1 MEIIKTETL
10 PSPVGSYSQAVKAGN
25 TIFISG
31 QIAYDCNEKKLLG
44 KDINIQ
50 TKCIMNNISN
60 FLIERGLTFDDIIK
74 VNVFLDDMSD
84 FSDFDEI
91 YSSYF
96 NNKFPARA
104 VVGHVSV
111 PKGMLIELEVIIEEN

>member
-1 MEIIKTETL
+1 
-10 PSPVGSYSQAVKAGN
+10 
-25 TIFISG
+25 
-31 QIAYDCNEKKLLG
+31 
-44 KDINIQ
+44 
-50 TKCIMNNISN
+50 MNNISN

-96 NNKFPARA
+96 NSRFPARA
-104 VVGHVSV
+104 VVGHVSL